1 MQVQHVRTASRYEVS
16 ESFVRALA
24 IGDWILVSN
33 TSGRDYDRQQMSDT
47 VAGQTNQALDNI
59 SRALEAVGSS
69 LEDVVRRVVTIPDPA
84 NAVEVMRIVGER
96 FADANATNTVICS
109 PLGGSEYH
117 VEIEVTAYR
126 GIRNAEATTL
136 RI

>member
-1 MQVQHVRTASRYEVS
+1 MERQIIRTASRYEVS

-24 IGDWILVSN
+24 IDDLILVSN
-33 TSGRDYDRQQMSDT
+33 TSGRNYDKQEMSST
-47 VAGQTNQALDNI
+47 VEGQTNQALDNI
-59 SRALEAVGSS
+59 SRSLEALGSS

-96 FADANATNTVICS
+96 FANANATNTVICS
-109 PLGGSEYH
+109 PLGGPEYH

-126 GIRNAEATTL
+126 GIRDAATTTVQ
-136 RI
+136 I